1 MNCSYVHQ
9 FSCVY
14 RRHCERKINKNYD
27 CVYVLIT
34 YKHLNATVAQARLFR
49 TSKDA
54 ELTRYQCSAY
64 ECEKSDMIG
73 QFMKTVK
80 SEDSLGCR
88 YHLSQPQYVYMDT
101 TDTLFVMIS
110 FIFAILLL
118 LAPFACCAT
127 VYCTGCLAD
136 RIC

>member
-1 MNCSYVHQ
+1 MFIEDIVKEKST
-9 FSCVY
+9 
-14 RRHCERKINKNYD
+14 KNMIAY

-34 YKHLNATVAQARLFR
+34 YKHLNATMVQARLFR

-80 SEDSLGCR
+80 SEDSLGCH
-88 YHLSQPQYVYMDT
+88 YHPSQPQYVYMDT
-101 TDTLFVMIS
+101 TDALFVMVS